1 MAFPPIV
8 DMLMSYRYDII
19 NESKMGGMLMRLHR
33 LLGILSIL
41 LSRKTISAKELSAKF
56 QVSLR
61 TIYRDIRAIE
71 EAGIPLYATPG
82 NGGGIGIV
90 EEYKLNK
97 TALTGDEINYLMT
110 GISGLKTITDTE
122 KLQILLTKLSPADS
136 YIMAD
141 LDIVIDFST
150 WNKSATEGLKQNI
163 NLIRMA
169 IMSKSYLQ
177 IEYLSSNKKSYLKI
191 APSKVVFKSA
201 AWYLFG
207 NSTVNSEFR
216 FYKIS
221 RILKMEL
228 INEQFIPANAE
239 IPTDWSDDFTV
250 DSGEKVTLA
259 FDQSMEYRVID
270 IFGKEDYKK
279 ENDGSIIVT
288 FHCSN
293 KNWLIHFILQ
303 FGVYVKIKDPPDLKK
318 EYLNYLKTLIIKN
331 DC

>member
-1 MAFPPIV
+1 
-8 DMLMSYRYDII
+8 
-19 NESKMGGMLMRLHR
+19 MRLHR

-41 LSRKTISAKELSAKF
+41 LSRKTISAKELSVKF

-61 TIYRDIRAIE
+61 TIYRDIKAIE
-71 EAGIPLYATPG
+71 EAGIPLYAIPG

-110 GISGLKTITDTE
+110 GIAGLKTIADTE
-122 KLQILLTKLSPADS
+122 KLQILLMKLFPTDP

-141 LDIVIDFST
+141 LDIMIDFSA
-150 WNKSATEGLKQNI
+150 WNKNATEVLKQNVNI
-163 NLIRMA
+163 IRMA
-169 IMSKSYLQ
+169 IMSNNYLQ
-177 IEYLSSNKKSYLKI
+177 IEYLSSNRRSNLII

-207 NSTVNSEFR
+207 KSTVNSDFH

-221 RILKMEL
+221 RIVKMEI
-228 INEQFIPANAE
+228 INEQFVPVNAE
-239 IPTDWSDDFTV
+239 IPADWSDDFTN
-250 DSGEKVTLA
+250 DSGEKITLA

-270 IFGKEDYKK
+270 IFGKDNYEQGS
-279 ENDGSIIVT
+279 NGSIIVN

-293 KNWLIHFILQ
+293 RNWLIHFVLG
-303 FGVYVKIKDPPDLKK
+303 FGINIEIIYPPDLKK
-318 EYLNYLKTLIIKN
+318 EYLDYIKRIILKN
-331 DC
+331 HC